1 MRPVEAWFARESV
14 YFSAS
19 FVAGFEE
26 VTDRADWRKWFA
38 TQFQVVQWTMGSVAQ
53 HPILHLVLR
62 NIVAYYAAGRHL
74 AAHKSVIKSTG
85 PGIWSVAIAQH
96 LRETYGVVFGRA
108 PFGHAA
114 MKSRGV
120 RVGDVLLLPKP
131 AFATQGGSCA
141 EGQCMVCACTVR
153 RLLSRHPPA
162 CWLVLFSCYLALL
175 VLAPKWA
182 DRIAVCAALP
192 LISTALLAPH
202 ECAGAP

>member
-108 PFGHAA
+108 PFGHAS
-114 MKSRGV
+114 MR
-120 RVGDVLLLPKP
+120 DVSKP
-131 AFATQGGSCA
+131 RASASANRLDRMESFWIA
-141 EGQCMVCACTVR
+141 ETLKYFYLIQEETPSFPLDAYVFNTEA
-153 RLLSRHPPA
+153 HP
-162 CWLVLFSCYLALL
+162 FS
-175 VLAPKWA
+175 
-182 DRIAVCAALP
+182 IH
-192 LISTALLAPH
+192 TF
-202 ECAGAP
+202 